1 MSDQTVESTGNV
13 SGVVAQPAQTQ
24 SGASQ
29 VSAPSLDV
37 NAIAAKVAEIL
48 KPEFQSVK
56 DKRISKLEEAIKE
69 LVAPQ
74 TGQQTQPA
82 QTEPAKTE
90 PATTQVAQVTPATR
104 PETGTQQVVTEAEKT
119 ILTSLGLA
127 ADDVAVTSVQ
137 GDFQSRVIEY
147 TKIAERRK
155 QPSNPAAV
163 STQTGGTPASAE
175 ALTSEL
181 LRLQD
186 SDPMDKNGRQ
196 AQIKTQLGW
205 H

>member
-1 MSDQTVESTGNV
+1 MSDQVVESTGTV
-13 SGVVAQPAQTQ
+13 SGTTAQPAQTQ
-24 SGASQ
+24 PGAPQ

-56 DKRISKLEEAIKE
+56 DKRISKIEEAIKDFMTSQA
-69 LVAPQ
+69 VPVQTAVPPAPAPANPA
-74 TGQQTQPA
+74 TEQTQ
-82 QTEPAKTE
+82 
-90 PATTQVAQVTPATR
+90 TTPPVKQ
-104 PETGTQQVVTEAEKT
+104 PEIGTQQVVTEAEKT

-137 GDFQSRVIEY
+137 GDFQTRIVEY

-163 STQTGGTPASAE
+163 STQTGTTPPSKE
-175 ALTSEL
+175 ALVNEL
-181 LRLQD
+181 LDLQD
-186 SDPMDKNGRQ
+186 SDPMDRNGRQ

-205 H
+205 